1 MTKEAEAEMA
11 NSQHMEGLRKHDEK
25 MKMAKSLEAMA
36 KNGKMVIAGKNG
48 QDVLNF
54 YNETLETVAN
64 R

>member
-1 MTKEAEAEMA
+1 MA
-11 NSQHMEGLRKHDEK
+11 NSQHMEGIRKHDEK

-36 KNGKMVIAGKNG
+36 KNGRMVIAGKNG